1 LRRTVIAIMPLA
13 PGTRLGPYE
22 IVGLAGTGG
31 LAEVYEAHDTRLRR
45 AVALKIATRPFGDD
59 RETRTQFEREARAIA
74 AVNHPRICAIHDVA
88 TFDGQDVIVMEYH
101 RLTHRAVRRC
111 GQSLPRP
118 RK

>member
-1 LRRTVIAIMPLA
+1 MPLA

>member
-1 LRRTVIAIMPLA
+1 
-13 PGTRLGPYE
+13 
-22 IVGLAGTGG
+22 
-31 LAEVYEAHDTRLRR
+31 
-45 AVALKIATRPFGDD
+45 
-59 RETRTQFEREARAIA
+59 
-74 AVNHPRICAIHDVA
+74 VNHPRICAIHDVA